1 MQRISWLFCILSE
14 YFSAPI
20 FTFESAEQ
28 TRIFSGSCSL
38 LFIGFS
44 RIVKK
49 KQKSLYFNSGTQ
61 LSQKNEIEGFYIIPR
76 KVPVP

>member
-1 MQRISWLFCILSE
+1 MLTNRQE
-14 YFSAPI
+14 YFPAAAACFLSD
-20 FTFESAEQ
+20 FQELS
-28 TRIFSGSCSL
+28 
-38 LFIGFS
+38 
-44 RIVKK
+44 K